1 MLGWCSRCWVPRI
14 VVRCVLHDEKRKQ
27 LLPVT
32 KTNLEDHEA
41 TTRQMSCLSLE
52 VCELILVVVVVSV
65 GVILL
70 FPSLLVVLLALLLA
84 VP

>member
-1 MLGWCSRCWVPRI
+1 MPRI

-52 VCELILVVVVVSV
+52 VCELILVVVVVVVVVSV

>member
-1 MLGWCSRCWVPRI
+1 MPRI

-52 VCELILVVVVVSV
+52 VCELILVVVVVVVVSV